1 MTNSRLIAHE
11 LLMRVYDTDA
21 YINLLL
27 PRTLAKHGVPDSERG
42 LIQELSYGAL
52 RWQLQY
58 DAVIDSFTK
67 GKQLSQPIR
76 GALQLGLHQLFRMR
90 VPVHASINETVNL
103 AKALEP
109 RAAGLVN
116 AVLRNAE
123 REGLENIIEGLIQQ
137 KSPTD
142 ELQIKYSHPAWV
154 IDSLRASL
162 RIDGREL
169 ELEQLL
175 AANNENPTTYLAASD
190 EAASGALIN
199 QGLIASPQSPIGFAV
214 EGNPEPYLGLGNI
227 RVQDLGSQLVALA
240 AAELGDMSGTT
251 LDMCSGPGGK
261 SAILQGRIR
270 ARGGALD
277 CMEPQEHRA
286 ELVKEALGNDPI
298 GRVIV
303 EYGQL
308 ARADSY
314 DTILLDAPCS
324 GLGSVRRKP
333 ESRHRKRQEQ
343 LGSLAATQRE
353 LLEASHRALRS
364 GGVLVYATCSPLI
377 EETVTPIQDALARF
391 QDLELIDMK
400 QTIGKLSPGI
410 SLNPSRKTV
419 QLWTHLHGTDAMFMA
434 ALRKK

>member
-1 MTNSRLIAHE
+1 
-11 LLMRVYDTDA
+11 MRVHDTDA

-27 PRTLAKHGVPDSERG
+27 PKTLARHNVADSERG

-58 DAVIDSFTK
+58 DGVIDHFTR
-67 GKQLSQPIR
+67 GKELSQPIR
-76 GALQLGLHQLFRMR
+76 GVLQLGLHQLFRMR
-90 VPVHASINETVNL
+90 VPTHAAINETVNL
-103 AKALEP
+103 AKRIEP

-123 REGLENIIEGLIQQ
+123 RDGLDNLLLQLTAGLSESKKFEI
-137 KSPTD
+137 
-142 ELQIKYSHPAWV
+142 LHSHPAWV
-154 IDSLRASL
+154 IDSLLESL
-162 RIDGREL
+162 RLDGRES
-169 ELEQLL
+169 ELVELL
-175 AANNENPTTYLAASD
+175 TANNETPETFLAASD
-190 EAASGALIN
+190 DEALAALAE
-199 QGLIASPQSPIGFAV
+199 QGLQVSAQSPIGFQV
-214 EGNPEPYLGLGNI
+214 DGNPEPYLSLGNI
-227 RVQDLGSQLVALA
+227 RVQDLGSQLVALV
-240 AAELGDMSGTT
+240 AAELAALAGRT

-270 ARGGALD
+270 AAGGELD

-286 ELVKEALGNDPI
+286 ELVRQALGANPI

-303 EYGQL
+303 APGQQ
-308 ARADSY
+308 AEQNSY

-333 ESRHRKRQEQ
+333 ESRHRKKQSQ
-343 LGSLAATQRE
+343 LASLSSVQRE
-353 LLEASHRALRS
+353 LLEASHAALKS

-377 EETVTPIQDALARF
+377 EETITPVQDTLAKHPE
-391 QDLELIDMK
+391 LELVDLKPIMK
-400 QTIGKLSPGI
+400 AISPALH
-410 SLNPSRKTV
+410 LNKSRKTI

>member
-1 MTNSRLIAHE
+1 
-11 LLMRVYDTDA
+11 MRVHDTDA

-27 PRTLAKHGVPDSERG
+27 PKTLARHNVADSERG

-58 DAVIDSFTK
+58 DGVIDHFTR
-67 GKQLSQPIR
+67 GKELSQPIR
-76 GALQLGLHQLFRMR
+76 GVLQLGLHQLFRMR
-90 VPVHASINETVNL
+90 VPTHAAINETVNL
-103 AKALEP
+103 AKRIEP

-123 REGLENIIEGLIQQ
+123 RDGLDNLLLQLTAGLSESKKFEI
-137 KSPTD
+137 
-142 ELQIKYSHPAWV
+142 LHSHPAWV
-154 IDSLRASL
+154 IDSLLESL
-162 RIDGREL
+162 RLDGRES
-169 ELEQLL
+169 ELVELL
-175 AANNENPTTYLAASD
+175 TANNETPETFLAASD
-190 EAASGALIN
+190 DEALAALAE
-199 QGLIASPQSPIGFAV
+199 QGLQVSAQSPIGFQV
-214 EGNPEPYLGLGNI
+214 DGNPEPYLSLGNI
-227 RVQDLGSQLVALA
+227 RVQDLGSQLVALV
-240 AAELGDMSGTT
+240 AAELAALAGRT

-270 ARGGALD
+270 AAGGELD

-286 ELVKEALGNDPI
+286 ELVRQALGANPI

-303 EYGQL
+303 APGQQ
-308 ARADSY
+308 AEQNSY

-333 ESRHRKRQEQ
+333 ESRHRKKQSQ
-343 LGSLAATQRE
+343 LASLSSVQRE
-353 LLEASHRALRS
+353 LLEASYAALKS

-377 EETVTPIQDALARF
+377 EETITPVQDALAKHP
-391 QDLELIDMK
+391 DLELVDLKPIMK
-400 QTIGKLSPGI
+400 AISPALHLSE
-410 SLNPSRKTV
+410 SRKTI

>member
-1 MTNSRLIAHE
+1 
-11 LLMRVYDTDA
+11 MRVHDTDA

-27 PRTLAKHGVPDSERG
+27 PKTLARHNVADSERG

-58 DAVIDSFTK
+58 DGVIDHFTR
-67 GKQLSQPIR
+67 GKELSQPIR
-76 GALQLGLHQLFRMR
+76 GVLQLGLHQLFRMR
-90 VPVHASINETVNL
+90 VPTHAAINETVNL
-103 AKALEP
+103 AKRIEP

-123 REGLENIIEGLIQQ
+123 RDGLDNLLLQLTAGLSESKKFEI
-137 KSPTD
+137 
-142 ELQIKYSHPAWV
+142 LHSHPAWV
-154 IDSLRASL
+154 IDSLLESL
-162 RIDGREL
+162 RLDGRES
-169 ELEQLL
+169 ELVELL
-175 AANNENPTTYLAASD
+175 TANNETPETFLAASD
-190 EAASGALIN
+190 DEALAALAE
-199 QGLIASPQSPIGFAV
+199 QGLQVSAQSPIGFQV
-214 EGNPEPYLGLGNI
+214 DGNPEPYLSLGNI
-227 RVQDLGSQLVALA
+227 RVQDLGSQLVALV
-240 AAELGDMSGTT
+240 AAELAALAGRT

-270 ARGGALD
+270 AAGGELD

-286 ELVKEALGNDPI
+286 ELVRQALGANPI

-303 EYGQL
+303 APGQQ
-308 ARADSY
+308 AEQNSY

-333 ESRHRKRQEQ
+333 ESRHRKKQSQ
-343 LGSLAATQRE
+343 LASLSSVQRE
-353 LLEASHRALRS
+353 LLEASYAALKS

-377 EETVTPIQDALARF
+377 EETITPVQDALAKHP
-391 QDLELIDMK
+391 DLELVDLKPIMK
-400 QTIGKLSPGI
+400 AISPALH
-410 SLNPSRKTV
+410 LNESRKTI

>member
-1 MTNSRLIAHE
+1 
-11 LLMRVYDTDA
+11 MRVHDTDA

-27 PRTLAKHGVPDSERG
+27 PKTLARHNVADSERG

-58 DAVIDSFTK
+58 DGVIDHFTR
-67 GKQLSQPIR
+67 GKELSQSIR

-90 VPVHASINETVNL
+90 VPAHAAINETVNL
-103 AKALEP
+103 AKRTEP

-123 REGLENIIEGLIQQ
+123 RDGLDKLLVQLTEGLSESKRLEILH
-137 KSPTD
+137 
-142 ELQIKYSHPAWV
+142 SHPAWV
-154 IDSLRASL
+154 IDSLHESL
-162 RIDGREL
+162 RLDGRES
-169 ELEQLL
+169 ELVELL
-175 AANNENPTTYLAASD
+175 TANNETPETFLAASD
-190 EAASGALIN
+190 DEALAALAE
-199 QGLIASPQSPIGFAV
+199 QGLQVSAQSPIGFQV
-214 EGNPEPYLGLGNI
+214 DGNPEPYLSLGNI
-227 RVQDLGSQLVALA
+227 RVQDLGSQLVALV
-240 AAELGDMSGTT
+240 AAELAALAGRT

-270 ARGGALD
+270 AAGGELD

-286 ELVKEALGNDPI
+286 ELVRQALGANPI

-303 EYGQL
+303 APGQQ
-308 ARADSY
+308 AEQNAY

-333 ESRHRKRQEQ
+333 ESRHRKKQSQ
-343 LGSLAATQRE
+343 LASLSSVQRE
-353 LLEASHRALRS
+353 LLEASHAALKS

-377 EETVTPIQDALARF
+377 EETITPIQDALAKHP
-391 QDLELIDMK
+391 DLELVDLKPIMK
-400 QTIGKLSPGI
+400 AISPDLD
-410 SLNPSRKTV
+410 LNESRKTI

-434 ALRKK
+434 AMRKK

>member
-1 MTNSRLIAHE
+1 MTDSRQIAHE
-11 LLMRVYDTDA
+11 LLMRVHDTDA

-27 PRTLAKHGVPDSERG
+27 PKTLARHNVADSERG

-58 DAVIDSFTK
+58 DAVIDHFTK
-67 GKQLSQPIR
+67 GKELSQPIR
-76 GALQLGLHQLFRMR
+76 RALQLGLHQLFRMR
-90 VPVHASINETVNL
+90 IPAHAAINETVNL
-103 AKALEP
+103 AKQIEP

-123 REGLENIIEGLIQQ
+123 REGLERLLSQLTQGLTESRSLEI
-137 KSPTD
+137 
-142 ELQIKYSHPAWV
+142 LHSHPAWV
-154 IDSLRASL
+154 IDSLRESL
-162 RIDGREL
+162 RIDGREG
-169 ELEQLL
+169 ELAQLL
-175 AANNENPTTYLAASD
+175 TANNETPETFLAASD
-190 EAASGALIN
+190 EQAEVALIA
-199 QGLIASPQSPIGFAV
+199 QGLEATTQSPIGFRV

-227 RVQDLGSQLVALA
+227 RVQDLGSQLVALLT
-240 AAELGDMSGTT
+240 AELANLGGKT

-270 ARGGALD
+270 PSGGALD

-286 ELVKEALGNDPI
+286 ELVREALGTNPI

-303 EYGQL
+303 APGQK
-308 ARADSY
+308 AEENAY

-333 ESRHRKRQEQ
+333 ESRHRKKQAQ
-343 LGSLAATQRE
+343 LSSLASVQRE
-353 LLEASHRALRS
+353 LLEASHTALKS

-377 EETVTPIQDALARF
+377 EETITPIQDILAKH
-391 QDLELIDMK
+391 QDLELIDLKPVMK
-400 QTIGKLSPGI
+400 AISPDLQ
-410 SLNPSRKTV
+410 LNDSRKTI

-434 ALRKK
+434 ALRRK